1 MNWVSRSSPKGCG
14 QPGYSRRTTNANAVI
29 AGYPQAALA
38 ALRLTEKRRIPLR
51 GAVIAGLGAGLG
63 ARGSGYPRTPPKGE
77 RALRVTD
84 HRLKLLAEQPHFPP
98 ASRARDWHREPAALE
113 VLGRLN
119 RLRQIERKPES
130 PLANLARYE

>member
-1 MNWVSRSSPKGCG
+1 MNRVTRRSPQGCG
-14 QPGYSRRTTNANAVI
+14 QPGYSQGKTNASAVV
-29 AGYPQAALA
+29 ASYRHAAAA
-38 ALRLTEKRRIPLR
+38 ALRHTEKRRLPLPC
-51 GAVIAGLGAGLG
+51 AVIAGLGAGLG